1 MKMKT
6 FYITLFTLFFL
17 KSACAQSLNDC
28 TSCVTH
34 LLKPEQIEHLSID
47 EIRFLTNDLYARK
60 GYRFKKGEV
69 DSYYTQK
76 EWYKPIKSNDE
87 IIFSEIEKQNIS
99 LFQNRTIFLKNKREK
114 MISELQNLKQYVLAD
129 NAPDLFGR
137 FKYVKTKNDFQYL
150 QKAFEKISINDMN
163 WFKHKAKYELTIDDG
178 DFVRVYSIDI
188 DGNKVRIKYNNQG
201 GSTIDKY
208 TTFYPTDY
216 NNEFAYWWDFEFD
229 VTLKFI
235 RFDAAG

>member
-1 MKMKT
+1 MKIL
-6 FYITLFTLFFL
+6 YITLFTLFFL
-17 KSACAQSLNDC
+17 KSAYAQSLKDC
-28 TSCVTH
+28 ASCVTH
-34 LLKPEQIEHLSID
+34 LLKPEQIENLSID
-47 EIRFLTNDLYARK
+47 EIRFLTNDLFARK

-69 DSYYTQK
+69 DSYYKQQ
-76 EWYKPIKSNDE
+76 EWYNPIKSNDE

-99 LFQNRTIFLKNKREK
+99 LFQNRTLFLKNRREK
-114 MISELQNLKQYVLAD
+114 LISELQSLKQYVLVD
-129 NAPDLFGR
+129 NAPELSRR
-137 FKYVKTKNDFQYL
+137 FEYVKTKGDFQYL
-150 QKAFEKISINDMN
+150 QKALEKISMNDIN

-188 DGNKVRIKYNNQG
+188 DGNKIRVKYNNQG
-201 GSTIDKY
+201 GSTLDKQ
-208 TTFYPTDY
+208 TTLYPTDY